1 MKRGTSKEDH
11 AGDFLHPFSA
21 LGDFNA
27 VDARVKGF
35 SDSILGSE
43 GYSHGHDG
51 ARRDSLEKWFGG
63 CLGVMESAIAC
74 SVSECSDWVW
84 EWSTEVGMV
93 GMDIVG
99 KQ

>member
-27 VDARVKGF
+27 VDARVKGL

-43 GYSHGHDG
+43 AMVTGMMGQG
-51 ARRDSLEKWFGG
+51 ETLWKWFGG
-63 CLGVMESAIAC
+63 
-74 SVSECSDWVW
+74 
-84 EWSTEVGMV
+84 
-93 GMDIVG
+93 
-99 KQ
+99 